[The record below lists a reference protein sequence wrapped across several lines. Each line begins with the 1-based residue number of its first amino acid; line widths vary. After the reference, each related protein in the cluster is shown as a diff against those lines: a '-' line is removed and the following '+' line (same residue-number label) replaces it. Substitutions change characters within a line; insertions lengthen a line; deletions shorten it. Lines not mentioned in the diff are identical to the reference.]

1 MKSFFNRR
9 RNLWF
14 DFNESFQWDTS
25 RKYKNEYDGKKIYE
39 YKGNYRYNVITLSY
53 RMEETVLKLFTI
65 TRI

>member
-14 DFNESFQWDTS
+14 DFNESFQWDTL

-39 YKGNYRYNVITLSY
+39 YKENDRYNVITN
-53 RMEETVLKLFTI
+53 RCEDEW
-65 TRI
+65 